1 MKTKNKQE
9 KRVNLKNRGLIN
21 QVNIQFLV
29 SQKTLCSIQNMS
41 EELGCSI
48 DDIISIA
55 LNNYT
60 KGFNKPKKAINK

>member
-29 SQKTLCSIQNMS
+29 SQKTLSSIQNMS